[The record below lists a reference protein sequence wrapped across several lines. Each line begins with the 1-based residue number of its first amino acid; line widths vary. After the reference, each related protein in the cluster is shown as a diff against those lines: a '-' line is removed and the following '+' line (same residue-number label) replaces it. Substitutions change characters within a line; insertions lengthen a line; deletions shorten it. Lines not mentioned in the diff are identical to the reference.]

1 MKRKKVID
9 ILESSKVGDNVL
21 VKGWVRA
28 FRSNRFIQINDGST
42 IKNIQAVIDFEKIDD
57 TLLKRISV
65 ASSISVS
72 GEIVESQGS
81 GQSIEIKVNSIEIIG
96 DANPDEVQKTVMQPK
111 KHSLEFFVSNH
122 ICVLEQIHLV
132 LFLEFVMH

>member
-42 IKNIQAVIDFEKIDD
+42 IKSIQAVIDFEKFDD

-65 ASSISVS
+65 ASSVSVS
-72 GEIVESQGS
+72 GEIVDSQGM
-81 GQSIEIKVNSIEIIG
+81 GQSIEIKVNSVEI
-96 DANPDEVQKTVMQPK
+96 DEEM
-111 KHSLEFFVSNH
+111 SLEAS
-122 ICVLEQIHLV
+122 I
-132 LFLEFVMH
+132 